1 MPEPHEIFGHNLR
14 AARVRLG
21 MSQEDLGHASDLHP
35 TEVSRLERAMREPRL
50 STIVKLARALGL
62 PPSRLLDGIL

>member
-1 MPEPHEIFGHNLR
+1 MPEPHEIFGRNLR
-14 AARVRLG
+14 AARVQIG

-50 STIVKLARALGL
+50 STIVKLARALDL
-62 PPSRLLDGIL
+62 PPSRLLDGIP